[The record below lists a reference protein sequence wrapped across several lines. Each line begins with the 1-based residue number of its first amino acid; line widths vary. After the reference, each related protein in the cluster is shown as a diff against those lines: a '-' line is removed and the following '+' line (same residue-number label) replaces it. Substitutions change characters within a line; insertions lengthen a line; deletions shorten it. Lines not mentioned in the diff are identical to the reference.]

1 MAMEAANMSSWV
13 YDVYKMEFGILH
25 GNSVFK
31 SGMSLEQLLPM
42 LHPQDCVPLRELFSR
57 LINKE
62 VLQGQLTVRVFNEQ
76 EGEFRH
82 YESRMR
88 LSTEHFGKLQIVG
101 TLLDV
106 TEKLRMAKKTQ
117 DLLVKRELA
126 MKVNDIVH
134 WDFNVQMQT
143 FEAYNDP
150 VNDYASDKLV
160 SLEEYLNV
168 IHPEDRSL
176 VNDALQSMLLG
187 RNMNINL
194 TCRIQT
200 RYDDT
205 WQYCNITGVPFE
217 FGESGDVIRYTGFR
231 QNISKLHQLNEELK
245 ERNYKMELT
254 FKTVG
259 MSYWDYDVKTR
270 QYRSF
275 NDPVNDFNP
284 EKQLCLRII

>member
-1 MAMEAANMSSWV
+1 
-13 YDVYKMEFGILH
+13 
-25 GNSVFK
+25 
-31 SGMSLEQLLPM
+31 
-42 LHPQDCVPLRELFSR
+42 
-57 LINKE
+57 
-62 VLQGQLTVRVFNEQ
+62 
-76 EGEFRH
+76 
-82 YESRMR
+82 MR

-217 FGESGDVIRYTGFR
+217 FGESGDVIV
-231 QNISKLHQLNEELK
+231 IPAL
-245 ERNYKMELT
+245 
-254 FKTVG
+254 
-259 MSYWDYDVKTR
+259 D
-270 QYRSF
+270 
-275 NDPVNDFNP
+275 
-284 EKQLCLRII
+284 RIFPNSIN